1 MTPEQFKRKLD
12 LAARQIAAKRGDI
25 LLAGVK
31 DLEGRMKSRI
41 FNKGLN
47 SDNSKIGNYS
57 KGWAFIRKNGKP
69 VKGTKGKQ
77 RQKPDGLQTNY
88 IDLEF
93 TGDLRRS
100 ITPAKDGNDAV
111 LYMNND
117 EKFEIA
123 GYLEEQ
129 KKQVIFDATNK
140 EGAAVVKYV
149 DELIVD
155 EFKKALN
162 RL

>member
-25 LLAGVK
+25 LLVGLK
-31 DLEGRMKSRI
+31 DLEGRMKQRI

-57 KGWAFIRKNGKP
+57 KGWAASRQKGKP
-69 VKGTKGKQ
+69 VGTPPK
-77 RQKPDGLQTNY
+77 GLQTSY

-93 TGDLRRS
+93 TGDLRKS
-100 ITPAKDGNDAV
+100 ITAGKDGNDAV
-111 LYMNND
+111 LFMNND
-117 EKFEIA
+117 EKYAIS

-129 KKQVIFDATNK
+129 KKQVIFDATNREAK
-140 EGAAVVKYV
+140 AVVTYI
-149 DELIVD
+149 DELIID
-155 EFKKALN
+155 EFNKAIK
-162 RL
+162 RI

>member
-12 LAARQIAAKRGDI
+12 LVARDIASKRGDI

-47 SDNSKIGNYS
+47 SENSKIGNYS
-57 KGWAFIRKNGKP
+57 KGWAASRQKGKP
-69 VKGTKGKQ
+69 VGTSPK
-77 RQKPDGLQTNY
+77 GLQTSY

-93 TGDLRRS
+93 TGGLRRS

-123 GYLEEQ
+123 GYLEDQ
-129 KKQVIFDATNK
+129 KKQVIFDATDK
-140 EGAAVVKYV
+140 EAKAVVTYI

-155 EFKKALN
+155 EFKNAIN

>member
-47 SDNSKIGNYS
+47 SDNSKIGTYS
-57 KGWAFIRKNGKP
+57 KGWSFIRKNGKP

-77 RQKPDGLQTNY
+77 RQKPDGLQTSY

-123 GYLEEQ
+123 GYLEDQ

-140 EGAAVVKYV
+140 EAKAVITYI

-155 EFKKALN
+155 EFKNAIN